1 MNQDMNTT
9 GRYMRMAGAL
19 VILLAVAFSTYYHF
33 FYHSV
38 TRDVDKILDDV
49 GRSMVNQM
57 IKDSCRDPA
66 SQSCLDLV
74 KGSLSNGAS
83 CNEVGPRLNAAMRAL
98 RAQPGYASSLRT
110 AWQEVNGACQKDQR

>member
-1 MNQDMNTT
+1 MNTT

-19 VILLAVAFSTYYHF
+19 VILLMISFSVYYHF

-49 GRSMVNQM
+49 GKRLVDQM

-66 SQSCLDLV
+66 GDSCLDLV
-74 KGSLSNGAS
+74 RASLTNGAS
-83 CNEVGPRLNAAMRAL
+83 CDELRPRLDAALSAL
-98 RAQPGYASSLRT
+98 RERPGYAPNLRT
-110 AWQEVNGACQKDQR
+110 SWREVNTTCEKAPH